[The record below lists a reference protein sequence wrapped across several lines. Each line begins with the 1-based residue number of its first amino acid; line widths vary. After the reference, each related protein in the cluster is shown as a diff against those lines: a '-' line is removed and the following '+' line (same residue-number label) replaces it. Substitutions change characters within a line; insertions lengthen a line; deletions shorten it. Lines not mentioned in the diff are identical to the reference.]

1 MDYII
6 HTVTIMHI
14 VYILYLQYLYHIYW
28 IYITIYV
35 SFYSCLIVL
44 SFMILIQC
52 VSSYSI
58 HGWSGLEEQYTDK
71 NYRCIPSSL
80 QPSTILYQTELVH
93 GGQTHDKPCFWVTCI
108 ELKQNTH
115 THFSVPKPRK
125 VHTDGWRVRRGPRP
139 DQSETPRARHRPG
152 PVQPVQRWLER
163 GFFIRNRK

>member
-1 MDYII
+1 ML
-6 HTVTIMHI
+6 TIQQPGRAGLVAWSSASLSCLDCLGEGTKPTWHMLVFANSLLKRSLLLKLSCQPVNSASMYGLHNTYSNYHAYSLYTISTIFIPHI
-14 VYILYLQYLYHIYW
+14 LNIYYY
-28 IYITIYV
+28 IYI

-93 GGQTHDKPCFWVTCI
+93 G
-108 ELKQNTH
+108 
-115 THFSVPKPRK
+115 
-125 VHTDGWRVRRGPRP
+125 
-139 DQSETPRARHRPG
+139 
-152 PVQPVQRWLER
+152 
-163 GFFIRNRK
+163 